1 MTSRRSERV
10 RVIGPLGPYAAGFRG
25 DLAEQGYR
33 SGENLLVLMA
43 GLSNWMADEGVD
55 VIDLTRTHV
64 DRFMSAG
71 RVDRRPGASMR
82 AIAPLIDHLVG
93 IGAIPAWGP
102 RAPSDGAEML
112 IERYASYLHDQRA
125 LAAPSIRNYVGV
137 ARQFLSHLA
146 YEHTEVGALTAAA
159 VIEFV
164 MTESGRGKVASAK
177 AMASRL
183 RSLLRFLHVEG
194 MTSASLVGAVPSV
207 ASWRLTSLP
216 KALPAG
222 HLTRLLGSCDRRT
235 AVGRRDFAI
244 MTVLSRLG
252 LRAGEVARL
261 GLDDIDWRAGELVV
275 HGKGARLDKLP
286 LPVDVGDAIV
296 AWLKRGRPRCA
307 TRSVFVRVRAPHRDL
322 SSGGVSAIVRRAC
335 QRSGLTVAGAH
346 RLRHTAA
353 TEMLAAGASLGEI
366 GYVLR
371 QDSTKVTSIYAKV
384 DRRALAAVV
393 RPWPAVAS

>member
-1 MTSRRSERV
+1 MARMRSERV
-10 RVIGPLGPYAAGFRG
+10 RVTGPLGPFATGFRE
-25 DLAEQGYR
+25 DLGGQGYR

-43 GLSNWMADEGVD
+43 GLSSWMAAEDVE
-55 VIDLTRTHV
+55 VIDLSRTHV
-64 DRFMSAG
+64 ETFMSAR

-93 IGAIPAWGP
+93 IGAVPAWGP
-102 RAPSDGAEML
+102 PAAGDSAGML
-112 IERYASYLHDQRA
+112 IERYAAYLHDQRA

-137 ARQFLSHLA
+137 ARQFLSFLA
-146 YEHTEVGALTAAA
+146 DQHVEVGAVTAAD

-164 MTESGRGKVASAK
+164 VAEAGRGKVASAK
-177 AMASRL
+177 AMTTRL
-183 RSLLRFLHVEG
+183 RSLLRFVHVEG
-194 MTSASLVGAVPSV
+194 VTSVALVGAVPSV

-216 KALPAG
+216 KALPARG
-222 HLTRLLGSCDRRT
+222 LRMLLCSCDRRT

-286 LPVDVGDAIV
+286 LPVDAGEAIV
-296 AWLKRGRPRCA
+296 AWLERGRPRC
-307 TRSVFVRVRAPHRDL
+307 TSRSVFVRVRAPHRGL
-322 SSGGVSAIVRRAC
+322 SGGGVSAVVRRAC
-335 QRSGLTVAGAH
+335 ERSGLSLAGAH

-353 TEMLAAGASLGEI
+353 TEMLAAGASLADI
-366 GYVLR
+366 GHVLR
-371 QDSTKVTSIYAKV
+371 QDSSEVTSIYAKV
-384 DRRALAAVV
+384 DRGALAAVV
-393 RPWPAVAS
+393 RPWPKVAS

>member
-1 MTSRRSERV
+1 VT
-10 RVIGPLGPYAAGFRG
+10 GPLGPYVVGFRA

-55 VIDLTRTHV
+55 AVDLTRAQV
-64 DRFMSAG
+64 EGFMSVR
-71 RVDRRPGASMR
+71 RVDRRLGASMR
-82 AIAPLIDHLVG
+82 AIAPLVDHLVG

-102 RAPSDGAEML
+102 RVPSDGAGML
-112 IERYASYLHDQRA
+112 IERYEFYLHDRRA
-125 LAAPSIRNYVGV
+125 LSAPSSRNYVGV
-137 ARQFLSHLA
+137 ARLFLSWLA
-146 YEHTEVGALTAAA
+146 SRQMEVGALTAGT

-164 MTESGRGKVASAK
+164 MAEAGRGKVTSAK
-177 AMASRL
+177 AMTTRL

-194 MTSASLVGAVPSV
+194 LTSASLVGAVPSV

-216 KALPAG
+216 KALSSRELSA
-222 HLTRLLGSCDRRT
+222 LLRSCDRRT

-252 LRAGEVARL
+252 LRAGEVASL

-275 HGKGARLDKLP
+275 HGKGARHDKLP

-296 AWLKRGRPRCA
+296 AWLKRGRPQCA
-307 TRSVFVRVRAPHRDL
+307 ARSVFVRVRAPRRGL
-322 SSGGVSAIVRRAC
+322 SSAGVSAIVRRAC
-335 QRSGLTVAGAH
+335 ERTGLALAGAH

-353 TEMLAAGASLGEI
+353 TEMLAAGASLVEI
-366 GYVLR
+366 GHVLR
-371 QDSTKVTSIYAKV
+371 QDSSEVTSIYAKV

-393 RPWPAVAS
+393 RPWPGVAS